1 MVADQFESQLLLVGM
16 WVSKV
21 VSFFIIHSFSGEFGS
36 FIHFLGNFAT
46 EANVEEIESSGF

>member
-21 VSFFIIHSFSGEFGS
+21 GS
-36 FIHFLGNFAT
+36 SITLGNLAA
-46 EANVEEIESSGF
+46 EANVEEIESSDF